1 MLRKA
6 VGVISVC
13 CLCIILEACVS
24 GPRPAGASA
33 SSPASQNATQA
44 SKADGAGT
52 DSKASQEITSANKPE
67 KDLDQPV
74 QPAPSGSAVKIP
86 GYFFFV
92 NYAYGS
98 VTCLKDGIWLEEEF
112 RGAQTLVGGSSY
124 VGLGLQA
131 VFTQMAEE
139 KARCINLFP
148 EHAVGVLAASPDGK
162 LLFVSYPRG
171 KKASLLFDLQKGGKP
186 VHALTSLGCDP
197 DFFPDGSAVVFVIN
211 GFHPG
216 DTEGGLIGAALAK
229 RQKSSIVAVDLKTW
243 QQVPLGIPPALEQP
257 AWPRVSPDGQRLLYQ
272 EGEFRNRS
280 TSIVNLS
287 TKIVTVLFEKS
298 LGAVHPAWSP
308 DGGSIYYA
316 SLMDQQIHVRRLTDG
331 QDEVLTSGA
340 MQKLYPTPTK
350 DGRSL
355 LFVQSLRKPAH
366 HGIGGEFR
374 PMYLDLK
381 TRAVSPV
388 LLPPKLK
395 WVSAISPVI
404 WN

>member
-1 MLRKA
+1 
-6 VGVISVC
+6 
-13 CLCIILEACVS
+13 
-24 GPRPAGASA
+24 
-33 SSPASQNATQA
+33 
-44 SKADGAGT
+44 
-52 DSKASQEITSANKPE
+52 
-67 KDLDQPV
+67 
-74 QPAPSGSAVKIP
+74 VKIP